1 MIGMKTDA
9 VFSSFL
15 RDLFPEAEPELL
27 RLFEAA
33 AENSN
38 LLRVDFYTIRDLVE
52 LSGYTTQEAL
62 QALLLVMLLALD
74 EGSLCVEASQA
85 SLQRRLQDLA
95 GEAAA
100 GAWAQ
105 RIVAELRQPGF
116 PTLIGQ
122 RVDEG
127 KPVLLR
133 QVGAQT
139 YLYFQKYLKHE
150 LVLQAE
156 LRRRLGSSRTAPPG
170 GPRFPSAGPRALAG
184 ANGSA
189 MLNEV
194 LRERPLLLSGRPLQ
208 LNREQRL
215 ALGLALLRDFVI
227 VSGGPGTGKTSIVF
241 TLLRCLVR
249 CGISAER
256 IALAAP
262 TGRAAQR
269 LTDAVRDGLESLG
282 PPVDPGGPDIALGN
296 LAARTLHQLL
306 GYHPSRDTYRHHAEN
321 PLPHDVVI
329 VDEVSMVG
337 LVLMARLFQ
346 ALEPGT
352 RLILLGDK
360 DQLPSV
366 DAGAVLANLAP
377 AGRRPVYSVRTCGQ
391 LRELWSDLELPIGD
405 GRDPLQDILVVLEE
419 NYRSERRIHEL
430 ARAVNAQGSGI
441 VEQLARLP
449 SKGPAL
455 QVDCFAELD
464 RQGGCW
470 LVEQGQTDVGQW
482 RQVLEQWA
490 HHYYLAELPDAKSY
504 GDLVVDGENLAAE
517 EIRIEEKQALNRLFL
532 LLAKARVLTLVREGP
547 WGSVG
552 INSYLGQVL
561 RPKLDPSSHGR
572 IFAGLPVMITRNDYS
587 RALFNGDVGIALRSQ
602 AGYRVFF
609 QRAGDYVSF
618 PAEALPAHEPAFA
631 ITVHKSQGSE
641 YGQVL
646 LVLPPEGG
654 RRLLSKEM
662 IYTGITR
669 AKHLV
674 AICSKAEVLRYAV
687 SRKVER
693 ESALLDF
700 EQTP

>member
-1 MIGMKTDA
+1 MKADP
-9 VFSSFL
+9 FFPSFL
-15 RDLFPEAEPELL
+15 RDLFPKAGPDLL

-38 LLRVDFYTIRDLVE
+38 LLRVDFYTVRDLVE

-62 QALLLVMLLALD
+62 QALLLVMFLALD
-74 EGSLCVEASQA
+74 EGSLCVEASPA
-85 SLQRRLQDLA
+85 SLHRRLQDLA

-105 RIVAELRQPGF
+105 RIVAELCQPGF

-127 KPVLLR
+127 KPVVLR
-133 QVGAQT
+133 QVGAKT

-150 LVLQAE
+150 LALQAE
-156 LRRRLGSSRTAPPG
+156 LRRRLGSSRTGPSG
-170 GPRFPSAGPRALAG
+170 GPRFPTAGPRAWAG
-184 ANGSA
+184 APGSA

-194 LRERPLLLSGRPLQ
+194 LRERPLLLGGRPLQ

-215 ALGLALLRDFVI
+215 ALGLSLLRDFVI

-269 LTDAVRDGLESLG
+269 LTDAVRDGLENLS
-282 PPVDPGGPDIALGN
+282 PPIDPGGADITLGN

-337 LVLMARLFQ
+337 LVLMARLLQ
-346 ALEPGT
+346 ALDAGT

-377 AGRRPVYSVRTCGQ
+377 SGRRPVYSVKTCGQ
-391 LRELWSDLELPIGD
+391 LRELWSDLELPVGD

-430 ARAVNAQGSGI
+430 ARAVNAQRSGI
-441 VEQLARLP
+441 VEQLSRLSFP
-449 SKGPAL
+449 RPAAKEAAFEGAY
-455 QVDCFAELD
+455 FAELD

-490 HHYYLAELPDAKSY
+490 HHYYLAALPDGKSY
-504 GDLVVDGENLAAE
+504 GDLVVDCKNLAAE
-517 EIRIEEKQALNRLFL
+517 KMRIEEKHALNRLFL
-532 LLAKARVLTLVREGP
+532 LLARARVLTLVREGP

-572 IFAGLPVMITRNDYS
+572 IFAGLPVMITRNDYN
-587 RALFNGDVGIALRSQ
+587 RALFNGDVGIALGGQ

-609 QRAGDYVSF
+609 QRSGDYVSF
-618 PAEALPAHEPAFA
+618 PADALPAHEPAFA

-674 AICSKAEVLRYAV
+674 AICSKAQVLRYAV

-693 ESALLDF
+693 ESALLDGL
-700 EQTP
+700 